1 MRLFV
6 TTILVSAVLLIS
18 PLLHSFTYADELDDI
33 TNQLGSLKSALEQ
46 SKKATQPLESEVQKL
61 SAQLTSVRLTLT
73 RIESEFNQK
82 EKDLNTAEKGLA
94 AQKKVMD
101 AQIDKHYRSLRKND
115 AGLGVGILSL
125 NFTAYMR
132 SFFYQETATNN
143 DKDITLQ
150 LVRHIS
156 SIETRKNELEVER
169 GRLAK
174 LKKDVDAQSSFL
186 TGEIGKAKSYQTEL
200 TAKIAA
206 LSEKQ
211 QSILSARS
219 GSAITSVG
227 EVPIGSDVNA
237 SIAFKSQAPSG
248 SFAVFSFGAYTHRN
262 GMSQYGAKARAD
274 KGQSA
279 KDILLSYFPGATVN
293 ENASIPD
300 TIDVQGYGTIS
311 FKDYLLGIYEMPES
325 WPLEALK
332 AQAVLARTFAMRTG
346 KPICT
351 TEACQVYKPSPKS
364 GAWKQAVEATEHWVL
379 ENSPNA
385 QYSSTTGGYTNNA
398 GWDTSDKSNS
408 SDWTSR
414 AYESMAGSPWFYKA
428 WYRKGYQNS
437 SDSCGRA
444 HPWLSQEEFSDIINA
459 WIVRKNPNGAD
470 TNRIVPVTIGSCSVG
485 GGSGNPYSNQELRD
499 AANNSGGAVTSV
511 SSVSVS
517 HNGNGQ
523 TTSVNVQTNRGS
535 ISISGAEFKE
545 TFNIRAPGYIS
556 IPQKGFAFFNIESK

>member
-1 MRLFV
+1 MRVFFALFV
-6 TTILVSAVLLIS
+6 TTILTLFIVAPRGHI
-18 PLLHSFTYADELDDI
+18 YADELDDV
-33 TNQLGSLKSALEQ
+33 TKQLSDLTSALER
-46 SKKATQPLESEVQKL
+46 SKSATTPLESEVTKL
-61 SAQLTSVRLTLT
+61 QNQLTSIRLVLSK
-73 RIESEFNQK
+73 IESEFQQK
-82 EKDLNTAEKGLA
+82 QKDLTLAESGLA
-94 AQKKVMD
+94 AQKKIMD
-101 AQIDKHYRSLRKND
+101 AQIGKHYRTLKKND
-115 AGLGVGILSL
+115 AGIGGGF
-125 NFTAYMR
+125 FTIHLASYMR
-132 SFFYQETATNN
+132 SFFYQEATTNN

-150 LVRHIS
+150 LVRHIA
-156 SIETRKNELEVER
+156 SIETRKRDLEIER
-169 GRLAK
+169 ARLAK
-174 LKKDVDAQSSFL
+174 IKTDADAQSNFL
-186 TGEIGKAKSYQTEL
+186 TTEIGKAKSYQSEL
-200 TAKIAA
+200 TKQIAT

-227 EVPIGSDVNA
+227 EVPIGSDINA

-279 KDILLSYFPGATVN
+279 KDILLAYFPGASVN

-325 WPLEALK
+325 WSLEALK
-332 AQAVLARTFAMRTG
+332 AQAVLARTYAMKSG

-351 TEACQVYKPSPKS
+351 TEACQVYKSSPKT
-364 GAWKQAVEATEHWVL
+364 GAWKQAVEQTEHWVL
-379 ENSPNA
+379 ENAPNA

-408 SDWTSR
+408 GDWTSR

-444 HPWLSQEEFSDIINA
+444 HPWLSGEEFSDIINA

-470 TNRIVPVTIGSCSVG
+470 TNRIVPITITNCSVG
-485 GGSGNPYSNQELRD
+485 GASGNPYSMQELRD
-499 AANNSGGAVTSV
+499 AANNSGGAVTSI
-511 SSVSVS
+511 SGVSVS
-517 HNGNGQ
+517 HNGSGQ
-523 TTSVNVQTNRGS
+523 TSSVNLQTNRGS